1 MKSETGYDLI
11 IQVLSAA
18 NVMVKESHR
27 LFRPHGLTD
36 AQFNVLNVLGT
47 AVEGVSQRE
56 LSDVL
61 VVDRSNI
68 TGLLDRMEKLGWVK
82 RSDHPSDRRVYLVTL
97 TAEGRKLWQKVLPE
111 YVAVVRRVTA
121 VAPEPELKR
130 TLETLRRLEES
141 TRQWGKTHEI

>member
-1 MKSETGYDLI
+1 MKGETGYDLI
-11 IQVLSAA
+11 NQVLSAA
-18 NVMVKESHR
+18 MVMVKESHR

-36 AQFNVLNVLGT
+36 AQFNVLNVLATEPG
-47 AVEGVSQRE
+47 AVSQRQ

-97 TAEGRKLWQKVLPE
+97 TAAGRKLWQRVIPD
-111 YVAVVRRVTA
+111 YMAAVQRVTA
-121 VAPEPELKR
+121 GVPEAELKR
-130 TLETLRRLEES
+130 TLETLRRIEES
-141 TRQWGKTHEI
+141 TRHWGRTYET